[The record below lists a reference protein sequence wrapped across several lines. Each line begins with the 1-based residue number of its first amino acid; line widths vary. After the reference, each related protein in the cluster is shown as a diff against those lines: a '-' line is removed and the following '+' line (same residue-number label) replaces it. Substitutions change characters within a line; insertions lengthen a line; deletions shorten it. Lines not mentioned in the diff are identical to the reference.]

1 MAQEHTYVVRKQ
13 CPVCSETTRV
23 VKVKSRIIVE
33 KTDWDYCTH
42 YRDINPYFY
51 TMWVCEHCGYAADEN
66 TFLGYMPEKHKKTL
80 SEFLIQHRVSF
91 KFQEKRTLPE
101 AVAAYKLAIHYSE
114 MLEES
119 LAHRAGLYLKLA
131 WVYRT
136 GGKDDEEKA
145 QEKPYLQKA
154 AELYTESVMR
164 ERYPIGP
171 LTDSMALYLSGAC
184 YYLMGD
190 LEMATQTLSRL
201 IGDQDLRD
209 VEPKLYDRTRDL
221 WQDIREERK

>member
-1 MAQEHTYVVRKQ
+1 
-13 CPVCSETTRV
+13 
-23 VKVKSRIIVE
+23 
-33 KTDWDYCTH
+33 
-42 YRDINPYFY
+42 
-51 TMWVCEHCGYAADEN
+51 
-66 TFLGYMPEKHKKTL
+66 
-80 SEFLIQHRVSF
+80 
-91 KFQEKRTLPE
+91 
-101 AVAAYKLAIHYSE
+101 